1 MKTFLFTA
9 GLLASLTA
17 SASSTDTLY
26 VKQQQLPILIERTDN
41 VLFLMRMNGG
51 NTQRTL

>member
-41 VLFLMRMNGG
+41 VLFDAHEWRKHPTPG
-51 NTQRTL
+51 

>member
-9 GLLASLTA
+9 GLLASLSA

-41 VLFLMRMNGG
+41 VLF
-51 NTQRTL
+51 